1 MQVMLHFYHL
11 HCPIS
16 RYLLLCDQAFDG
28 SLGFH
33 NAEYVFIFPENH
45 VIRNF

>member
-1 MQVMLHFYHL
+1 MQVMLHFYRL

-28 SLGFH
+28 SLGIR